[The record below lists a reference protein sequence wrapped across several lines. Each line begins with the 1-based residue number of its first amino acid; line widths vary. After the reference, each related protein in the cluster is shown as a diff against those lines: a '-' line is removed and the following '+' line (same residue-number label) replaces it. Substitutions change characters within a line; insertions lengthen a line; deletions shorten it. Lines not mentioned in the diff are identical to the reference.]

1 LANSFRVRNLL
12 QSPSIVPLLH
22 RCSGIGQEI
31 DMKLAMITAACAVL
45 FTGPLAL
52 AQNAGTGSTNTSGD
66 SAVSPATAN
75 PANGSATAT
84 NRPGPG
90 AGIASGAMNNGTTGD
105 TIGTGSGTPSAPA
118 AGAAATGP
126 SAGSRKP

>member
-1 LANSFRVRNLL
+1 
-12 QSPSIVPLLH
+12 
-22 RCSGIGQEI
+22 
-31 DMKLAMITAACAVL
+31 MKLAVIAAACAVT
-45 FTGPLAL
+45 FTSPLAL

-66 SAVSPATAN
+66 SAVSPASAN
-75 PANGSATAT
+75 PANGSATGA
-84 NRPGPG
+84 NRPGLG

-105 TIGTGSGTPSAPA
+105 TIGTGSGTASAPA